1 MRSWM
6 WLGSRAYRTSALGIS
21 RLPSN
26 NSLREPASFLSSL
39 ASLPR
44 VDAASALSEADTKR
58 FAEDG
63 AIVLRQVCAPEWV
76 ELMRAAAEVNRLAHV
91 VQSLGSIDRV
101 GDFETTPRA
110 IADE

>member
-63 AIVLRQVCAPEWV
+63 ATRAKARPQGFILGGCEGCNGSVAEGKELR
-76 ELMRAAAEVNRLAHV
+76 
-91 VQSLGSIDRV
+91 SD
-101 GDFETTPRA
+101 T
-110 IADE
+110 